1 MPTATFD
8 SGLSG
13 VRTALAAN
21 RLIVIVDVFRFTS
34 TVTTAVANGFTI
46 IPSSHPEKAAEL
58 SHQTGIT
65 LAGNTGSSKYSLSPL
80 DYLNPS
86 SVEDVILFSPNGS
99 ACVEHVTQN
108 GVGFIGSFL
117 NARSVGRVLRE
128 ESART
133 GMDVTVVAADE
144 VLEDQ
149 YMDFISRRFALED
162 HLCAGF
168 IFSELHMD
176 LSPEAEVCLRAYE
189 TSKHD
194 YVALLKNCLSGK
206 YLIERGLEADI
217 SHCLQRN
224 IYEIVPVMRDGKIIS
239 HDAF

>member
-13 VRTALAAN
+13 VRNALAAN

-34 TVTTAVANGFTI
+34 AVTTAVANGFTI
-46 IPSSHPEKAAEL
+46 IPSSHLERAADL
-58 SHQTGIT
+58 SQQMGIA

-80 DYLNPS
+80 DYLNPTS
-86 SVEDVILFSPNGS
+86 IENVVLFSPTGS
-99 ACVEHVTQN
+99 ACVELVTQN
-108 GVGFIGSFL
+108 DVGFLGSFL

-128 ESART
+128 ESERT
-133 GMDVTVVAADE
+133 GMNVTVVAADG

-149 YMDFISRRFALED
+149 YMDLASRRFALED

-168 IFSELHMD
+168 IFSELRMD

-189 TSKHD
+189 VSKHD
-194 YVALLKNCLSGK
+194 YVSLLKN
-206 YLIERGLEADI
+206 
-217 SHCLQRN
+217 
-224 IYEIVPVMRDGKIIS
+224 
-239 HDAF
+239 F